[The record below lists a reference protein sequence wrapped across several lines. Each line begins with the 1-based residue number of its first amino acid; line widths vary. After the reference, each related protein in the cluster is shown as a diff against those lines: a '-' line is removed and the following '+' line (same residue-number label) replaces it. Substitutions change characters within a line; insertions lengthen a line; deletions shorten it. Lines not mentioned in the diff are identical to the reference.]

1 MASSGLWVLNS
12 FNLKI
17 SMVYLFVW
25 PSIVDVQL
33 NVKDFCNL
41 TQ

>member
-17 SMVYLFVW
+17 SMVVW
-25 PSIVDVQL
+25 PYIVDVQL